1 MTNNCVLY
9 NVFTMIMVIG
19 GAGYIGSHVVLQLA
33 SKTDKVVVIDNLSTG
48 STEALQH
55 QEALEV
61 VDLSDSQALEHV
73 FSTYKPETVLHFAA
87 KIDVGESVQNP
98 IKYYQNNTLNT
109 LSVLDHCV
117 RHEVKNL
124 IFSSTAAVYGST
136 GNTPVKETDL
146 TSPLSPYGWS
156 KLMSERMI
164 MDTATASKL
173 RYVILRYFNVAGA
186 DPLGRIGQRSPK
198 AHHLIKVCLE
208 VALGKRDHVDVY
220 GTDYDTKDGTG
231 VRDYIHVM
239 DLASAHLS
247 ALEYLDQ
254 GQPSNLFN
262 VGYGTGYS
270 VKEII
275 NTVQKVTGKEI
286 PVKEIERRPGDSGQT
301 IADSTKIKQLTTWKP
316 KFDAIEQIITDA
328 WNWEQKMTT

>member
-1 MTNNCVLY
+1 
-9 NVFTMIMVIG
+9 MIMVIG

-33 SKTDKVVVIDNLSTG
+33 TKSDKVVVVDNLSTG
-48 STEALQH
+48 SKEALQH
-55 QEALEV
+55 HETLEV
-61 VDLSDSQALEHV
+61 VDLSDSQALERV
-73 FSTYKPETVLHFAA
+73 FTTYKPETVLHFAA

-98 IKYYQNNTLNT
+98 IKYYQNNTMNT
-109 LSVLDHCV
+109 LRVLDHCV
-117 RHEVKNL
+117 RHDVKNL

-136 GNTPVKETDL
+136 GNKPVKETDL

-164 MDTATASKL
+164 MDTAAASNL
-173 RYVILRYFNVAGA
+173 RYVILRYFNVAGS
-186 DPLGRIGQRSPK
+186 DPMGRIGQRSPK

-254 GQPSNLFN
+254 GHPSTLFN

-275 NTVQKVTGKEI
+275 QTVQKVTGKEI

-328 WNWEQKMTT
+328 WNWEQTMVSPVVKAD